1 MKKALCILVVMTLC
15 VLPVTVFADFNS
27 KVQNEIR
34 KEIGAFYQ
42 RNEGNKITID
52 VMDGLMLH
60 LNQIFDMNIIKPPEP
75 KKDKSEHKPVK
86 GVPTE
91 APTK

>member
-1 MKKALCILVVMTLC
+1 MKKVLCILVVMALM
-15 VLPVTVFADFNS
+15 VIPGPVFADFNS

-34 KEIGAFYQ
+34 KEIGAFYH

-60 LNQIFDMNIIKPPEP
+60 LNQIFDMNVIKPPEP
-75 KKDKSEHKPVK
+75 KKDKPV
-86 GVPTE
+86 VPKLPVVPM
-91 APTK
+91 PTK